1 MITLYTI
8 LGGVL
13 TAVISS
19 WTTWFFT
26 RKKYNTEVDNNQI
39 KNMQESLE
47 FYKKLSDDNRARLE
61 EVLQRNNQLEKEVAQ
76 LREQVT
82 VLSNE
87 LLLAMSDKVKKFEK
101 ENKTL
106 KKKANSK
113 IKAEKNKKK
122 E

>member
-1 MITLYTI
+1 MTLYTI

-87 LLLAMSDKVKKFEK
+87 LLIAMSDKVKKFEK